1 MDLRQQT
8 GRRGEMIARA
18 YLERQ
23 GWSIIDTNWRSRIG
37 ELDIVAV
44 IPDEPYLVIVEVRT
58 KRNESFGTAA
68 ESIDFRKQKKVRR
81 LGLQYAQQ
89 ARMLHKPL
97 RFDVITVYLP
107 SYNKKPEITHIPA
120 AF

>member
-1 MDLRQQT
+1 MDLRRQT
-8 GRRGEMIARA
+8 GRRGEALAQA
-18 YLERQ
+18 YLERK
-23 GWSIIDTNWRSRIG
+23 GWSIVETNWRSRIG

-44 IPDEPYLVIVEVRT
+44 IPNEPYLVIVEVRT
-58 KRNESFGTAA
+58 KRSESFGTAA
-68 ESIDFRKQKKVRR
+68 ESINYRKQQKVRR

-89 ARMLHKPL
+89 TRMLHKPL

-107 SYNKKPEITHIPA
+107 PDNKKAKITHIPA